1 MRIRL
6 VLFVISAALT
16 SSTVLAAPQEKTVAA
31 GLFKNGLAVITREYT
46 VPGPGSHV
54 FKALDSPVHGTLW
67 VESDV
72 PVVARSGTETVE
84 VDPGEAITAGPGQV
98 LVGKEVEIGLRMEGA
113 TPFTGVLVAAPG
125 PALREALDY
134 RSGNPVDASPTMYV
148 IEREGLRSFLA
159 PDMVAYV
166 RALEPTGPVKEERPV
181 LVLEVGEGAPNP
193 TVIRVR
199 YLAHG
204 LSWAPT
210 YRLDLTDEH
219 TLRIGQSAAV
229 RNELEDLEGV
239 ALDLI
244 SGFPNVEF
252 LQVASP
258 FATDATWRTFLAQL
272 AQGPAEF
279 SGVVTQQILS
289 NNLSPMYAP
298 GPPALPTF
306 TPDDG
311 ADIHYEAIGPQSL
324 RRGGALV
331 LTTGE
336 ATSPYER
343 VVEWTVDRRRQ
354 MSQDT
359 EAEQEAMWDAVRFQN
374 PFTFPLSTG
383 PAMVEADG
391 RFLGSKTIRW
401 TSPGGT
407 ALAYVSKALSV
418 RGDYEELEL
427 SRREIVELGHPAIQ
441 STVQGKLTVRNQ
453 RAEAVSMIIH
463 EEFDGSL
470 RRADGEPESVVGAS
484 GPGRRNQSTRLTWN
498 LTLAPGEERVIT
510 LEYLMIVR

>member
-1 MRIRL
+1 MRIQL
-6 VLFVISAALT
+6 VLSLICTALT
-16 SSTVLAAPQEKTVAA
+16 SSTVLAGPQEKTVAA
-31 GLFKNGLAVITREYT
+31 GLFKNGLAVITREYS

-67 VESDV
+67 IESDV

-84 VDPGEAITAGPGQV
+84 IAPGEVATAGPGQV
-98 LVGKEVEIGLRMEGA
+98 LVGREVEIGLRTAGA
-113 TPFTGVLVAAPG
+113 TPFTGVLIAVPG
-125 PALREALDY
+125 PVLRESLDY
-134 RSGNPVDASPTMYV
+134 RSGNPVGVPSAMYV
-148 IEREGLRSFLA
+148 IEREGLRSYLA
-159 PDMVAYV
+159 PDIVAYV
-166 RALEPTGPVKEERPV
+166 RALEPAGAVKEERSV
-181 LVLEVGEGAPNP
+181 LVLDVGEGAPNP

-199 YLAHG
+199 YLTHG

-210 YRLDLTDEH
+210 YRLDLIDAH
-219 TLRIGQSAAV
+219 NLRIAQSAAI

-252 LQVASP
+252 LQVTSP
-258 FATDATWRTFLAQL
+258 FATDATWSAFLAQL
-272 AQGPAEF
+272 AQEPAAF

-298 GPPALPTF
+298 GPPALPSF

-311 ADIHYEAIGPQSL
+311 ADIHYEAIGAQSVK
-324 RRGGALV
+324 RGGALV

-343 VVEWTVDRRRQ
+343 VVEWTVDRRQ
-354 MSQDT
+354 EMNADA
-359 EAEQEAMWDAVRFQN
+359 EAAQEAMWDAVRFQN
-374 PFTFPLSTG
+374 PFSFPLSTG
-383 PAMVEADG
+383 PAMVESDG

-453 RAEAVSMIIH
+453 RADAVAMIIH
-463 EEFDGSL
+463 EEFDGTL
-470 RRADGEPESVVGAS
+470 RHADGEPESVVGAV